1 MSVIIARIGVMLGK
15 VVVLSALLAVALG
28 TKCEAPKVSA
38 SSFSTTDGFFH
49 FSSTFIVEFTLQCA
63 NNVKDMP
70 VFAVVNDKIYQAAVS
85 EETSKYQ
92 ITWLLPHSESYS
104 RTFDV
109 QIFDEDSINAYKKA
123 QREGQDTSVV
133 KSLYTHQFAHPGV
146 SKQWPVSP
154 ESLSVL
160 AFAAIFSYVFFG
172 IKSKYDN

>member
-1 MSVIIARIGVMLGK
+1 MFGKLIA
-15 VVVLSALLAVALG
+15 LSAVLAVALG

-49 FSSTFIVEFTLQCA
+49 FSSTFIVEFTLQCS
-63 NNVKDMP
+63 NNVKEMP

-92 ITWLLPHSESYS
+92 ITWLLPHSEAYS

-109 QIFDEDSINAYKKA
+109 QIFDEDSISAYKKA
-123 QREGQDTSVV
+123 QREGQDTAAV
-133 KSLYTHQFAHPGV
+133 KPLYTHQFVHAGV

-160 AFAAIFSYVFFG
+160 VSIAVFSYVFFG